1 MFEKVDKIGKISD
14 ADFRFTGRG
23 RPCISGFGT
32 RASSVADARV
42 RQIAHFGKFI
52 SVFRLRVSVFGGNMF
67 PTIGNE

>member
-1 MFEKVDKIGKISD
+1 MFEKVDRIGKISD

-42 RQIAHFGKFI
+42 RQIAHFGKLI
-52 SVFRLRVSVFGGNMF
+52 SGFGLHVSVFGGNMF